1 VIAWTVTIARE
12 VIDMEPKGLPIESQV
27 DIPPDSWDSAPTTGC
42 GKGENPL
49 FSIVEGKGVEQD
61 VSVRND
67 LSLLSAEES
76 LSQKILPH
84 VRSLV
89 KAKKSGD
96 TKAKK
101 YHEKAINKLAGKKV
115 IPRAFTEKE
124 MESPEKL
131 AKVISCISQVKEK
144 GDGVNPFAVC
154 REQIMGAPETK
165 VKDMKMSAPDATEEI
180 TEQDLEPFRGLF
192 KPKEGT
198 PTIMDDDFIDSRP
211 KVSPLERIPHKESW
225 GDICHHCEREIMKG
239 EATRT
244 VHTSCDKKLDA
255 IYIISM
261 TGMSIALGYL
271 LNREWKK

>member
-1 VIAWTVTIARE
+1 
-12 VIDMEPKGLPIESQV
+12 MEPKGLPIESQV

-89 KAKKSGD
+89 KAKRSGD
-96 TKAKK
+96 
-101 YHEKAINKLAGKKV
+101 EKAMKHSERAINALAGKKV
-115 IPRAFTEKE
+115 IPRAFTEE
-124 MESPEKL
+124 ETENPEKL

-180 TEQDLEPFRGLF
+180 TEQDLEPFRKLF
-192 KPKEGT
+192 K
-198 PTIMDDDFIDSRP
+198 P

-225 GDICHHCEREIMKG
+225 GDICHHCEHEIMKG
-239 EATRT
+239 ESTRT